1 MSAKSSFLEPRIEI
15 TRFRLYLERLDH
27 FYQVLN
33 LPEKSDGIKQ
43 LAGSISP
50 AFIELAIIGQFK
62 AGKSSF
68 INSILNDSVLP
79 TGIVPVTS
87 VITRIQY
94 GDHPEI
100 IIKFLD
106 GHVQTIKVENLFEY
120 CSEKSNPGN
129 IKRIDVIDVFHPSL
143 KEYKNLR
150 IVDTPG
156 LGSSSE
162 GNTETTLTWINKAGY
177 ALLVIG
183 CERPISSSDL
193 ILLDHVKTICPK
205 IYILLTKLDLIKE
218 DDQSELFQYFR
229 DKIKNHSPDDILPVF
244 GYSVINNFEKYRKI
258 IFQEVLKPIQDYNA
272 EVIHA
277 ITRHKT
283 ITHTKECIDY
293 TQIVLQNFKK
303 FRNQEH
309 QVLDIIDEINKNK
322 DHYKKELLYSTSAFK
337 NEVRSWLEKIYLP
350 YNESFIQSLTIRF
363 NHDFQDK
370 KGILN
375 QITHWFE
382 NWLKDN
388 LKEELQISDQQSLSL
403 IDQFLSE
410 KAGFYSLFLK
420 SFKQSYKKF
429 VRDLYDFD
437 ITGNS
442 VEVSPI
448 LLKPPDISVSRIFE
462 SQLDLFFFFMPVSII
477 KPWVR
482 KYYINQIV
490 YEVDKNI
497 RRHISILTEGIL
509 IILDS
514 YYKYTYTTIQDE
526 LKVLEKLISS
536 KVEAEKP
543 YQDMLNELN
552 EMINQLNQD
561 QL

>member
-1 MSAKSSFLEPRIEI
+1 MMPAKPAFIKLHGEI
-15 TRFRLYLERLDH
+15 ERLRSYFDILEH
-27 FYQVLN
+27 FFEFLN
-33 LPEKSDGIKQ
+33 LQEKADGIKQ
-43 LAGSISP
+43 LAETLSLTY
-50 AFIELAIIGQFK
+50 IELAIIGQFK

-79 TGIVPVTS
+79 TGIIPVTS

-100 IIKFLD
+100 SIKYLD
-106 GHVQTIKVENLFEY
+106 GQVQTIKVEKLFEY

-150 IVDTPG
+150 IIDTPG

-162 GNTETTLTWINKAGY
+162 GNTETTLKWINKAGY

-183 CERPISSSDL
+183 CERPISSGDL
-193 ILLDHVKTICPK
+193 ILLDQVKKICPK

-218 DDQSELFQYFR
+218 DDQSDFLQYFL

-258 IFQEVLKPIQDYNA
+258 LFQEVLKPIQDHNE
-272 EVIHA
+272 EVIHS

-293 TQIVLQNFKK
+293 IQILLQNFKK
-303 FRNQEH
+303 FRNHEH

-350 YNESFIQSLTIRF
+350 YNESCIQSLTIRF
-363 NHDFQDK
+363 NNDFQAK

-382 NWLKDN
+382 NWLKDH
-388 LKEELQISDQQSLSL
+388 LKEELHIADQQSLSL

-410 KAGFYSLFLK
+410 KAGFYSLFLR

-437 ITGNS
+437 ITGEP

-448 LLKPPDISVSRIFE
+448 LLKPPDISVSRIFD
-462 SQLDLFFFFMPVSII
+462 SQLDLFFFFLPVSVI
-477 KPWVR
+477 KSWVR

-497 RRHISILTEGIL
+497 HRHISLLTERIL
-509 IILDS
+509 IILDN
-514 YYKYTYTTIQDE
+514 YYKYSYSTIQDE

-536 KVEAEKP
+536 KVEIEKP
-543 YQDMLNELN
+543 FQDMLDELN
-552 EMINQLNQD
+552 KMLTNLDRN
-561 QL
+561 